1 MSNFEVDLPAG
12 GVPIPLRDAQEVD
25 LWTTALERYIE
36 DYHLQKTNDLMQLGV
51 LLQFQVAAYR
61 AQRDMNPRPKH
72 DAQVMAAMAALMK
85 ASEQV
90 QKIEKLLGIDKASR
104 EAGGQHTVA
113 NYIATLKRAAH
124 ERGIHI
130 MERVTEMESLFND
143 LSWRLRVLENADAED
158 RSYHDLT
165 PEKICTWARERILAI
180 QDKDKQ
186 FAQNVG
192 KLYTGKL

>member
-1 MSNFEVDLPAG
+1 LRLTCLLAVSRS
-12 GVPIPLRDAQEVD
+12 PLRDAQEVD

-72 DAQVMAAMAALMK
+72 DAQGLPTGEMEMPSDKQVMAAMAALMK

-158 RSYHDLT
+158 KAAT
-165 PEKICTWARERILAI
+165 T
-180 QDKDKQ
+180 
-186 FAQNVG
+186 
-192 KLYTGKL
+192 T